1 MKHHEK
7 HIDHT
12 EHEVVIT
19 HSELESILS
28 NSLQDNVLI
37 HAPML
42 PALKLT
48 FPTDAAGDIYVKAN
62 WRE

>member
-19 HSELESILS
+19 HSELEAIVANAMQASE
-28 NSLQDNVLI
+28 D
-37 HAPML
+37 APML